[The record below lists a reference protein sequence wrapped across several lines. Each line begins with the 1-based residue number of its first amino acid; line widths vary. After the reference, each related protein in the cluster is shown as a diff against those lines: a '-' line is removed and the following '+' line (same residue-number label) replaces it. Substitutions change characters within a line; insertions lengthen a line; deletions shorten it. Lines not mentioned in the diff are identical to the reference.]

1 VGTWSTIRIAGGAI
15 ASAGLAI
22 SALAAPA
29 ARAAHAASG
38 QPTARITVHHI
49 AVGGVQFQVA
59 IDPVRHLAW
68 AATANGLV
76 RISERTQRVT
86 GRFKVSAEYVT
97 VDPRTATVW
106 GVSPYN
112 GGNPENTVTE
122 VSETTGKVI
131 HQFTTGVLSE
141 TPEGIAAD
149 PRTGEVWV
157 AAGPG
162 VAEVDEATHRVVAV
176 VNLHTGQRAAP
187 DGVTVDPAAGRVWVA
202 VDPDSGNPTATRA
215 AEISVASRRVVHI
228 FEQGGS
234 PVAIGVDGSRGTAW
248 LVNGNGGTE
257 VVAEATGK
265 VIANH
270 GTPGDADAIALDPRA
285 RRAVLADGGNNTV
298 PVLSENTGKVTET
311 ASTAFFPQSVAVDP
325 GTGDVYIAIAF
336 SNDLEEFHL

>member
-1 VGTWSTIRIAGGAI
+1 MGTLSTVRTAGA
-15 ASAGLAI
+15 ATVLAGLAI

-29 ARAAHAASG
+29 AQAHAAAG
-38 QPTARITVHHI
+38 QPAARITVRHI
-49 AVGGVQFQVA
+49 PVGGVQFQVA

-68 AATANGLV
+68 AATAKGLV
-76 RISERTQRVT
+76 RIRERTQRVT

-106 GVSPYN
+106 AVSPYN

-131 HQFTTGVLSE
+131 HRFSTGVLSE

-162 VAEVDEATHRVVAV
+162 VAEVDEATHKVVAV
-176 VNLHTGQRAAP
+176 VNLHTGDRAAP
-187 DGVTVDPAAGRVWVA
+187 YGVTMDPAAGRVWVA
-202 VDPDSGNPTATRA
+202 VDPDSGSPAATWA
-215 AEISVASRRVVHI
+215 AEINVASRRVVHI
-228 FEQGGS
+228 FQQSES
-234 PVAIGVDGSRGTAW
+234 SVAIGVDSSRGTAW
-248 LVNGNGGTE
+248 LVNDNGGTE
-257 VVAEATGK
+257 VVTEATGK
-265 VIANH
+265 VIANY
-270 GTPGDADAIALDPRA
+270 GTPADIDAIALDPPA
-285 RRAVLADGGNNTV
+285 RRAVLADSEDNTV
-298 PVLSENTGKVTET
+298 PVLSETTGKVAET